1 MIKPQFPY
9 LSNQCII
16 TSDRVTLHSRKDG
29 IYLFGKATVCLSSPG
44 TVNIESNEA
53 LKISA
58 PLIEL
63 GLNAKDLGQPLV
75 LGLEL
80 SELLDELIQAL
91 QVVAVALSKADGTS
105 EEAVAD
111 SFDDIKVS
119 GESLVQATDNAA
131 VAIENILSK
140 NTYTL

>member
-9 LSNQCII
+9 LGNQCII

-29 IYLFGKATVCLSSPG
+29 IYLFGKATVCLSSTG

-53 LKISA
+53 LKMSA
-58 PLIEL
+58 PVIEL
-63 GLNAKDLGQPLV
+63 GLNARLLGQPLV

-105 EEAVAD
+105 EEAISD

-131 VAIENILSK
+131 AAIETILSTK
-140 NTYTL
+140 TYTL

>member
-9 LSNQCII
+9 LGNQCII

-63 GLNAKDLGQPLV
+63 GLNAKDLGQPVV

-119 GESLVQATDNAA
+119 GESLVQATDNAVA
-131 VAIENILSK
+131 AIENILSK

>member
-9 LSNQCII
+9 LNNQCII

-63 GLNAKDLGQPLV
+63 GLNAKDLGQPVV

-119 GESLVQATDNAA
+119 GESLVQATDNAVA
-131 VAIENILSK
+131 AIENILSK

>member
-9 LSNQCII
+9 LGNQCII

-58 PLIEL
+58 PIIEL
-63 GLNAKDLGQPLV
+63 GLNARLLGQPLV

-105 EEAVAD
+105 EEAISD

-131 VAIENILSK
+131 AAIETILSTK
-140 NTYTL
+140 TYTL

>member
-29 IYLFGKATVCLSSPG
+29 IYLFGKATVCLSSTG
-44 TVNIESNEA
+44 TINIESNEA
-53 LKISA
+53 LKMSA
-58 PLIEL
+58 PVIEL
-63 GLNAKDLGQPLV
+63 GLNARLLGQPVV

-131 VAIENILSK
+131 AAIGNILSTK
-140 NTYTL
+140 TYTL

>member
-9 LSNQCII
+9 LNNQCII

-29 IYLFGKATVCLSSPG
+29 IYLFGKATVCLSSTG

-53 LKISA
+53 LKMSA
-58 PLIEL
+58 PVIEL
-63 GLNAKDLGQPLV
+63 GLNARLLGQPLV

-131 VAIENILSK
+131 AAIETILSTK
-140 NTYTL
+140 TYTL

>member
-1 MIKPQFPY
+1 MIKPEFPY
-9 LSNQCII
+9 LGNQCII

-29 IYLFGKATVCLSSPG
+29 IYLFGKATVCLSSPS

-53 LKISA
+53 IKMNA

-63 GLNAKDLGQPLV
+63 GLNAKNLGQPAI

-80 SELLDELIQAL
+80 TDLLDELIQAL

-111 SFDDIKVS
+111 SFNDIKVS
-119 GESLVQATDNAA
+119 GDLLVSATNNAE
-131 VAIENILSK
+131 AILPDILSK

>member
-44 TVNIESNEA
+44 TINIESNEA

-63 GLNAKDLGQPLV
+63 GLNAKDLGQPVV

-80 SELLDELIQAL
+80 FELLNDLIKSL

-105 EEAVAD
+105 DTATAN
-111 SFDDIKVS
+111 SLDDMKVS
-119 GESLVQATDNAA
+119 GESLVRGTNNAEA
-131 VAIENILSK
+131 LLSAILSK
-140 NTYTL
+140 NTYTI

>member
-9 LSNQCII
+9 LGNQCII

-29 IYLFGKATVCLSSPG
+29 IYLFGKATVCLSSTG
-44 TVNIESNEA
+44 TINIESNEA
-53 LKISA
+53 LKMSA
-58 PLIEL
+58 PVIEL
-63 GLNAKDLGQPLV
+63 GLNARLLGQPLV

-119 GESLVQATDNAA
+119 GESLVQATDNAVA
-131 VAIENILSK
+131 AIENILSK

>member
-9 LSNQCII
+9 LGNQCII

-29 IYLFGKATVCLSSPG
+29 IYLFGKATVCLSSTG

-58 PLIEL
+58 PIIEL
-63 GLNAKDLGQPLV
+63 GLNARDLGQPLV

-105 EEAVAD
+105 EEAISD

-131 VAIENILSK
+131 AAIETILSTK
-140 NTYTL
+140 TYTL

>member
-9 LSNQCII
+9 LNNQCII

-105 EEAVAD
+105 EEAVSD

-131 VAIENILSK
+131 AAIENILSK

>member
-63 GLNAKDLGQPLV
+63 GLNARLLGQPLV

-131 VAIENILSK
+131 AAIENILSTK
-140 NTYTL
+140 TYTL

>member
-9 LSNQCII
+9 LGNQCII

-29 IYLFGKATVCLSSPG
+29 IYLFGKATVCLSSTG

-80 SELLDELIQAL
+80 SELLDELIQSL
-91 QVVAVALSKADGTS
+91 QVVAAALSKADGTS
-105 EEAVAD
+105 EEAISD

-131 VAIENILSK
+131 AAIENILSK
-140 NTYTL
+140 KTYTL

>member
-63 GLNAKDLGQPLV
+63 GLNARLLGQPLV

-105 EEAVAD
+105 EEAISD

-131 VAIENILSK
+131 AAIETILSTK
-140 NTYTL
+140 TYTL

>member
-1 MIKPQFPY
+1 M
-9 LSNQCII
+9 
-16 TSDRVTLHSRKDG
+16 
-29 IYLFGKATVCLSSPG
+29 
-44 TVNIESNEA
+44 
-53 LKISA
+53 SA
-58 PLIEL
+58 PVIEL
-63 GLNAKDLGQPLV
+63 GLNARLLGQPLV

-119 GESLVQATDNAA
+119 GESLVQATDNAVA
-131 VAIENILSK
+131 AIENILSTK
-140 NTYTL
+140 TYTL

>member
-29 IYLFGKATVCLSSPG
+29 IYLFGKATVCLSSTG
-44 TVNIESNEA
+44 TINIESNEA
-53 LKISA
+53 LKMSA
-58 PLIEL
+58 PVIEL
-63 GLNAKDLGQPLV
+63 GLNARLLGQPLV

-119 GESLVQATDNAA
+119 GESLVQATDNAVA
-131 VAIENILSK
+131 AIENILSK

>member
-63 GLNAKDLGQPLV
+63 GLNAKDLGQPVV

-105 EEAVAD
+105 EEAVSD